1 MTRRIFRFCLLAF
14 LPLGWAGGLLWF
26 YLNPLD
32 QALPSATADAIIV
45 LTGGRD
51 RIKYGIDLYRRGK
64 GKLLLI
70 TGVHKD
76 VRLQDL
82 FPKRT
87 FPDQERLK
95 EVAFLDYEASN
106 TIENAQR
113 ARDWILNRDVQ
124 SVILVTADFHMRR
137 SLLEFHQ
144 RLDNVKIY
152 SYPVPDAIYERSSV
166 EEEETSKSTQ
176 DRKFFLVLKEYH
188 KYIGA
193 LGRSLIRA
201 ALLFWRSS

>member
-1 MTRRIFRFCLLAF
+1 MTRRIFWFFAPAC
-14 LPLGWAGGLLWF
+14 LPLGWAIGLLWF
-26 YLNPLD
+26 YLSPPEQN
-32 QALPSATADAIIV
+32 LPPFAADAIIV

-51 RIKYGIDLYRRGK
+51 RIQCGIDLYRQGK

-70 TGVHKD
+70 SGVHKD

-82 FPKRT
+82 FPKKA

-95 EVAFLDYEASN
+95 NVVFLDYEASN
-106 TIENAQR
+106 TVENAQR
-113 ARDWILNRDVQ
+113 TRDWVLARGIQ

-144 RLDNVKIY
+144 RLDNVRIY
-152 SYPVPDAIYERSSV
+152 AYPVPDIIYERSSTG
-166 EEEETSKSTQ
+166 EEKMSKSMQ

-193 LGRSLIRA
+193 LGRALVRTT
-201 ALLFWRSS
+201 LLFWRVS